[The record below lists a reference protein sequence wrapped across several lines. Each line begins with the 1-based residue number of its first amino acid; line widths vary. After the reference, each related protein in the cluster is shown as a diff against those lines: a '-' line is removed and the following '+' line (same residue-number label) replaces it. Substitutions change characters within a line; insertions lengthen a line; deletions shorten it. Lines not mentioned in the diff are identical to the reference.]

1 MNLEQS
7 VKDLQAQN
15 GQFQKLILNLS
26 KGQDELKALL
36 TKKNKKGKKT
46 LGKKLGPILQLRDAQ
61 ASEDSEEDEQDDDA
75 SIKTEAKSNHDA
87 AKPSEEEEEDYYHED
102 EHPDDKYK
110 LLEERMKVMEI
121 QKVPGLDFEE
131 LGLISGVVI
140 PPKFKTP
147 TFAKYDGVSCPK
159 LHLRSYVRKIQPHTA
174 DKKLWIHFFQE
185 SLSGTQLEWY
195 YQLESNNIRTWEDLV
210 VAFYQQ
216 YQYNADLAPT
226 RMQLQSMS
234 MGPRESF
241 KEYAQKWR
249 DLAGRVKPS
258 LNNRELV
265 DMFMNTLTGPFYSHL
280 LGSSSSGFTD
290 LILTGERVESGIRS
304 GKIQVATYANT
315 SKKAHN
321 ERNESNILGTVLASN
336 QVPTQQRGNQ
346 RKQGASKRQFTKIN
360 ITLAE
365 ALQQLLKAG
374 LITLKDPPLKPNTLS
389 HQYNPNVRCAYHS
402 DSIGHDTNDCW
413 PLKNKI
419 QDMIDAGEIEFD
431 PPATMPN
438 HNKFVNT
445 MNG

>member
-15 GQFQKLILNLS
+15 TEFQALILTLS

-36 TKKNKKGKKT
+36 TNKDKKT
-46 LGKKLGPILQLRDAQ
+46 KKPKGVINMGRRFKGRPKRAEEAEIPKDEEEEGERDDISVKNNQ
-61 ASEDSEEDEQDDDA
+61 GS
-75 SIKTEAKSNHDA
+75 HVG
-87 AKPSEEEEEDYYHED
+87 SEEEEEEED
-102 EHPDDKYK
+102 EYPQDEYYDDEKYRI
-110 LLEERMKVMEI
+110 LEERLRSVEI

-131 LGLISGVVI
+131 LGLVPGIVI

-147 TFAKYDGVSCPK
+147 AFAKYDGASCPK

-174 DKKLWIHFFQE
+174 DKRLWIHFFQE

-195 YQLESNNIRTWEDLV
+195 YQLESTNIHTWEDLMG
-210 VAFYQQ
+210 AFYQQ
-216 YQYNADLAPT
+216 YRYNSDLAPT

-234 MGPRESF
+234 MGPKESF

-258 LNNRELV
+258 LADREMV

-280 LGSSSSGFTD
+280 LGSSQSGFTE

-321 ERNESNILGTVLASN
+321 ERNEFNTVGAVLVSSQA
-336 QVPTQQRGNQ
+336 PTQQ
-346 RKQGASKRQFTKIN
+346 
-360 ITLAE
+360 
-365 ALQQLLKAG
+365 QQ
-374 LITLKDPPLKPNTLS
+374 KD
-389 HQYNPNVRCAYHS
+389 Q
-402 DSIGHDTNDCW
+402 
-413 PLKNKI
+413 
-419 QDMIDAGEIEFD
+419 
-431 PPATMPN
+431 
-438 HNKFVNT
+438 
-445 MNG
+445 